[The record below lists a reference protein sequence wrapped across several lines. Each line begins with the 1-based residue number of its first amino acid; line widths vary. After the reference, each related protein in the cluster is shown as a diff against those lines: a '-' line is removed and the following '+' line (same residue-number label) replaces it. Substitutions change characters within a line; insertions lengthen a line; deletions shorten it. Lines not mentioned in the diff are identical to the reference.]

1 MTRQLV
7 RGAVCGIV
15 AASIWGGMYVVSDEV
30 LKVIPPFTLLSLRLL
45 LGVLVL
51 GVVLGIQGKLALPLR
66 DVIKLMA
73 VGVLGSGIS
82 LGAQFVGTQ
91 LSTGMN
97 GAVITSASPAFI
109 VFFAWLILREPLTKV
124 KIAAVVVASIGV
136 LIALD
141 LSKADFSPETFDGNL
156 WLTFAALTWGA
167 YSVLVRR
174 VSANYPS
181 LTITFYGLI
190 GGLFVGIPL
199 GIGELARP
207 DAITGAITP
216 GVVLGV
222 LYLGI
227 VSTSIA
233 LFLWNLAF
241 ALVEASVASLFFFAQ
256 PLVGVL
262 LSVMLGQQLTMQ
274 IAMGGA
280 LIVIGVLLSMW
291 QPQAKAVS
299 GTSIEAG

>member
-1 MTRQLV
+1 MNQQLV
-7 RGAVCGIV
+7 RGAICGIV

-30 LKVIPPFTLLSLRLL
+30 LRVIPPFTLLTLRLT
-45 LGVLVL
+45 LGVIVL
-51 GVVLGIQGKLALPLR
+51 GTVLGIQRKLALPVR
-66 DVIKLMA
+66 DVLKLLA

-109 VFFAWLILREPLTKV
+109 VFFAWLILREPLTRL
-124 KIAAVVVASIGV
+124 KIAAVVLASIGV

-156 WLTFAALTWGA
+156 WLAFAALTWGA

-190 GGLFVGIPL
+190 GGLFVGVPL
-199 GIGELARP
+199 AISELAQP
-207 DAITGAITP
+207 QAISGSITP
-216 GVVLGV
+216 AVVLGI

-262 LSVMLGQQLTMQ
+262 LSVLLGQELTAQ
-274 IAMGGA
+274 IAIGGA
-280 LIVIGVLLSMW
+280 LIVLGVLLSIW
-291 QPQAKAVS
+291 QPQAKQSATAET
-299 GTSIEAG
+299 G

>member
-1 MTRQLV
+1 MNRQLV
-7 RGAVCGIV
+7 RGAACGII
-15 AASIWGGMYVVSDEV
+15 AAAIWGGMYVVSDEV
-30 LKVIPPFTLLSLRLL
+30 LKVIPPFTLLSLRLI
-45 LGVLVL
+45 LGVSVL
-51 GVVLGIQGKLALPLR
+51 GAVLAIQKKLALPIR
-66 DVIKLMA
+66 DVLKLMA

-109 VFFAWLILREPLTKV
+109 VFFAWLILHEPLNRL
-124 KIAAVVVASIGV
+124 KIAAVVIASIGV

-141 LSKADFSPETFDGNL
+141 LSKADFSPDTFDGNL
-156 WLTFAALTWGA
+156 WLAFAALTWGA

-190 GGLFVGIPL
+190 GGLFVGVPL
-199 GIGELARP
+199 ALNEMTRTQPIMG
-207 DAITGAITP
+207 TITP
-216 GVVLGV
+216 AIVLGV
-222 LYLGI
+222 LYLGV

-233 LFLWNLAF
+233 LFLWNVAF

-262 LSVMLGQQLTMQ
+262 LSVMLGQQLTAQ
-274 IAMGGA
+274 IAIGGA
-280 LIVIGVLLSMW
+280 LIVIGVLFSIW
-291 QPQAKAVS
+291 QPATKVVNDA
-299 GTSIEAG
+299 TT